1 MLVQCNKKTCKT
13 IVNASLDLD
22 LNEAICGECG
32 EVIDGVSDYSKLSMK
47 NSGDVIR
54 SKKRK
59 AFMFYCNTHEKHVE
73 TIFKNSVL
81 VGKTCPHDGASC
93 KINIT
98 SHMAKA
104 IEETHK
110 KIEKI
115 ENME

>member
-47 NSGDVIR
+47 NNGDIIR
-54 SKKRK
+54 SKKRR
-59 AFMFYCNTHEKHVE
+59 AFMFHCQTCDNHVE
-73 TIFKNSVL
+73 TVFSNAIL
-81 VGKTCPHDGASC
+81 RGKACPNDGTSC
-93 KINIT
+93 KIDIT